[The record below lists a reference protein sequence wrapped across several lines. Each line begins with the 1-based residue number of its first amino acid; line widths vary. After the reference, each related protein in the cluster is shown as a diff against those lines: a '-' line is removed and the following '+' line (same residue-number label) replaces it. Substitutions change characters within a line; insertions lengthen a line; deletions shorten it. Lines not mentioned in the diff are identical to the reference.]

1 MARFEPPRRLT
12 RRSFLA
18 VAAIGVSAGAPS
30 QIDDILAR
38 IKAPV
43 FPSRDFEITKF
54 GAVADGEKPC
64 TEAIRKAIAACTQ
77 AGGGRVVVP
86 RGTFLTGA
94 IHLTSNVNL
103 HLADGARLAFSR
115 DPKDYLPLV
124 FTRFEGTECMNYSP
138 FLYALEQTNVA
149 ITGPGTLD
157 GQADDE
163 HWWSWKK
170 RAERKQLVAMGDKI
184 APVSERVFGEGRY
197 LRPNF
202 IQPYRSKNILI
213 EGITIVNSP
222 MWEINPVLCR
232 NVTVRGVNIS
242 SHGPNND
249 GCDPECCTD
258 TLVED
263 CVFDT
268 GDDCIA
274 IKSGRN
280 QDGRRVNA
288 PCENLVIR
296 GCTMKDGHGGVSI
309 GSEVSGNVRN
319 VFIEHCE
326 MSSPHLD
333 RALRLKSN
341 TYRGGIIEN
350 VYFTNTTVGQVAEAV
365 IDIDFNYEEGNGG
378 PHNPVVRNVVVENV
392 TSGRSKNAVP
402 LRGFKNAPITGV
414 RIVNCTFNNVAQP
427 DVVENVEG
435 LQLEGVKRN
444 GQLLTV

>member
-1 MARFEPPRRLT
+1 MARNEPVLRFT

-18 VAAIGVSAGAPS
+18 ATAAGLTAAPAWQADS
-30 QIDDILAR
+30 ILKR
-38 IKAPV
+38 IKPPV
-43 FPSRDFEITKF
+43 FPDRDFDITKF
-54 GAVADGEKPC
+54 GAIGDGRKSC
-64 TEAIRKAIAACTQ
+64 TEAIRKAIDACTQ

-86 RGTFLTGA
+86 RGSFVTGA
-94 IHLTSNVNL
+94 VHLKSNVNL
-103 HLADGARLAFSR
+103 HLAEGARLAFSR

-124 FTRFEGTECMNYSP
+124 FTRFESTECMNYSP
-138 FLYALEQTNVA
+138 FLYALEQTNIA

-157 GQADDE
+157 GQADQE
-163 HWWSWKK
+163 HWWDWRR
-170 RAERKQLVAMGDKI
+170 RAERKQLAAMADKNVPVA
-184 APVSERVFGEGRY
+184 ERVFGEGHF

-202 IQPYRSKNILI
+202 IQPYRSNNVLI
-213 EGITIVNSP
+213 EGVTIVNSP

-258 TLVED
+258 TLVEN

-280 QDGRRVNA
+280 QDGRRVHA

-319 VFIEHCE
+319 VFIEHCQ
-326 MSSPHLD
+326 MSSPHLE
-333 RALRLKSN
+333 RALRIKSN
-341 TYRGGIIEN
+341 SYRGGTVEN
-350 VYFTNTTVGQVAEAV
+350 VVFRNITVGQVADAV
-365 IDIDFNYEEGNGG
+365 VQIDLFYEEGPGG
-378 PHNPVVRNVVVENV
+378 PYNPTVRNITIQDVTCEKSKFGLHFRGYESAPIRDVRVEHCRFDNVAEPNIIENV
-392 TSGRSKNAVP
+392 KGLTLEDVTQNGKP
-402 LRGFKNAPITGV
+402 LRS
-414 RIVNCTFNNVAQP
+414 
-427 DVVENVEG
+427 
-435 LQLEGVKRN
+435 
-444 GQLLTV
+444 